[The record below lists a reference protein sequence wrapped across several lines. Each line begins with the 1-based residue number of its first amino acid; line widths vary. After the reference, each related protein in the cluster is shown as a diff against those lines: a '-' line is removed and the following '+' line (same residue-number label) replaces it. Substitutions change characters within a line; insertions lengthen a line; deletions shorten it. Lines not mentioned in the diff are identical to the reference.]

1 MKRWI
6 LGLLVI
12 ALCSAPATANSIGFF
27 ASSYS
32 PDDTDD
38 SEGFGIDFEFGGGAL
53 EFELRITLY
62 EELLTDAIPHV
73 FSLEAVPVDFGINR
87 SFGSGGGKVTPY
99 YGGGI
104 TYAVFDFDVD
114 TTVIPEGRR
123 GPDIDPE
130 IGFYG
135 QVGIEFAINRNWE
148 GSAEVLYRGIDAE
161 VEGDDLG
168 TFLDQ
173 KVSMSGAAFNIGL
186 AVHW

>member
-12 ALCSAPATANSIGFF
+12 AVCAAPATANSIGFF

-32 PDDTDD
+32 PDDTDGG
-38 SEGFGIDFEFGGGAL
+38 EGFGLDFEFGSGAL
-53 EFELRITLY
+53 ELEFRVAVY
-62 EELLTDAIPHV
+62 EELLTDANPHV
-73 FSLEAVPVDFGINR
+73 FSLQAVPIDFGVNR
-87 SFGSGGGKVTPY
+87 SIGGGGRVTPY

-104 TYAVFDFDVD
+104 TYAIFDFDVD
-114 TTVIPEGRR
+114 TTIFPEGTR

-130 IGFYG
+130 IGFFA
-135 QVGIEFAINRNWE
+135 QVGIEFGINKNWE
-148 GSAEVLYRGIDAE
+148 GSAEVVYRSLDAE

-173 KVSMSGAAFNIGL
+173 KVSMTGAAFNLGL
-186 AVHW
+186 AVRW

>member
-12 ALCSAPATANSIGFF
+12 ALCAAPATANSIGFF
-27 ASSYS
+27 GSSYS
-32 PDDTDD
+32 PGDTDAG
-38 SEGFGIDFEFGGGAL
+38 EGFGLDFEFGGGAL
-53 EFELRITLY
+53 EFEMRIALY
-62 EELLTDAIPHV
+62 EELLTDANPNV
-73 FSLEAVPVDFGINR
+73 FSIEAVPVDFGINR
-87 SFGSGGGKVTPY
+87 SFGGGGRVTPY

-114 TTVIPEGRR
+114 ATVFPQGKR
-123 GPDIDPE
+123 GADIDPE
-130 IGFYG
+130 FGFYAQLG
-135 QVGIEFAINRNWE
+135 LEFDINQNWE
-148 GSAEVLYRGIDAE
+148 GSAEVVYRSLDAE

-173 KVSMSGAAFNIGL
+173 KVSMSGAAFNLGL